1 MERMLNIDLES
12 KLLQLEMQSDL
23 PKFCL
28 AALHEQGIQ
37 SYK

>member
-1 MERMLNIDLES
+1 MKMERMLNIDLES

-28 AALHEQGIQ
+28 AALLE
-37 SYK
+37 